1 MSTESKRMFQKV
13 KSGLPS
19 NDDEPSLDF
28 QPFTRLITPPMESD
42 VKRNLSL
49 PRRVAAVG
57 GVKEWNDQTQEQ
69 QALVTML
76 TNMVTA
82 KTKDEVLVQVTAM
95 VELGNY
101 LWAYMYMRRLAA
113 LDMELCYTVIMEH
126 AEYLLPVMYTPTVGE
141 VCQKFG
147 MLPFYRRGCYLS
159 ISQRGNLKEVLKEYA
174 EAELPKDADGKP
186 LCQCIVF
193 SDGGRILGL
202 GDLGA
207 WGMGIPVGKLDLYT
221 CCGGFNP
228 HQTIPLIIDAGNYDP
243 PGNTAHLT
251 IREHPMYTGEK
262 TNRVTHKSEAGT
274 VVNTC
279 YYGEGNFIEEFMNAT
294 VDLFGKG
301 CLMQFEDFNSNDAF
315 PLLETYR
322 NKYLCYNDDIQGTAA
337 VTVAG
342 ILGAIKMKN
351 PKCTDLLAAL
361 KNETFLFHGAGSAN
375 IGALQLLNHE
385 AGVPLSKL
393 FVTNSRGIIWKSED
407 GNEGSHRNNEQ
418 KEFACIGQPTFNSKD
433 LAASVRALHPSILV
447 GAVGVVPNCF
457 TKDVVDAM
465 MEVSD
470 GERPIIF
477 ALSNPKSQSE
487 ITAENAFTWSQGQA
501 ILGTG
506 TYFDPVTI
514 NGREHHVGQ
523 VNNVYI
529 FPGVSFGSYACQA
542 KSIPDSFFLKAAEAV
557 ANSLSAEDF
566 QQDLVIPRRS
576 RAREVGLNVAAAVVY
591 EAQKQGLAGKSLG
604 TTPEEV
610 KSAVKAL
617 MWEPGMGKKK

>member
-1 MSTESKRMFQKV
+1 MASKKLYQKV
-13 KSGLPS
+13 KSGIPAEE
-19 NDDEPSLDF
+19 DEPTLDF
-28 QPFTRLITPPMESD
+28 QPFTRLITPSMETET
-42 VKRNLSL
+42 KRSLSL
-49 PRRVAAVG
+49 ARSVAAVG
-57 GVKEWNDQTQEQ
+57 SVKEWNDQTEEQ
-69 QALVTML
+69 KALCAMI
-76 TNMVTA
+76 TNMCTA
-82 KTKDEVLVQVTAM
+82 KTKDEVLVQISAM

-101 LWAYMYMRRLAA
+101 LWAYMYMRRLAK
-113 LDMELCYTVIMEH
+113 LNMEMCYQVIMEN

-147 MLPFYRRGCYLS
+147 MLPLYRRGCYLS
-159 ISQRGNLKEVLKEYA
+159 ISQRGNLKAVLQEYA
-174 EAELPKDADGKP
+174 EAELPKDANGKP
-186 LCQCIVF
+186 ECQCIVF

-228 HQTIPLIIDAGNYDP
+228 HKTIPLIIDAGNYGP
-243 PGNTAHLT
+243 EGNTAHLT
-251 IREHPMYTGEK
+251 IRDHPLYTGEK
-262 TNRVTHKSEAGT
+262 VNRVTHKSEAGT
-274 VVNTC
+274 IVNTC
-279 YYGEGNFIEEFMNAT
+279 YYGENNMIEEFMKAT
-294 VDLFGKG
+294 VDVFGKG

-322 NKYLCYNDDIQGTAA
+322 TKYLCYNDDIQGTAA

-342 ILGAIKMKN
+342 ILGAIKMKK
-351 PKCTDLLAAL
+351 PQCKDLLAEL
-361 KNETFLFHGAGSAN
+361 NNETFVFHGAGSAN

-393 FVTNSRGIIWKSED
+393 YVTNSRGIIWKSED
-407 GNEGSHRNNEQ
+407 GKETSARNNEQ
-418 KEFACIGQPTFNSKD
+418 KEFACVGKPTYDSKD

-457 TKDVVDAM
+457 TKDVMDAM
-465 MEVSD
+465 LEMNTE
-470 GERPIIF
+470 ERPIVF

-487 ITAENAFTWSQGQA
+487 ITAENAFQWSQGRV

-529 FPGVSFGSYACQA
+529 FPGVSFGSYVSQA
-542 KSIPDSFFLKAAEAV
+542 KCIPDSFFLKAAEAV
-557 ANSLSAEDF
+557 ANSLSAEDMEA
-566 QQDLVIPRRS
+566 DRIIPRRS
-576 RAREVGLNVAAAVVY
+576 RAREVGLNVAAAVAW
-591 EAQKQGLAGKSLG
+591 EAQKQGLAGKTLG
-604 TTPEEV
+604 KTAEEV
-610 KSAVKAL
+610 KKAVEAL
-617 MWEPGMGKKK
+617 MWAPGM